1 MNCINWVLDKNKS
14 LRLSGVWR
22 CEVLIAGC
30 STAARRAA
38 ARGAHKRFAVGQN
51 LGAGRIHSARA
62 SAAKKEKECGA
73 FLLNCINWVLDKN
86 KSLRL
91 SEFGGAKF

>member
-1 MNCINWVLDKNKS
+1 MARTSVLP
-14 LRLSGVWR
+14 SGKTLAQGGFTPPEQV
-22 CEVLIAGC
+22 
-30 STAARRAA
+30 
-38 ARGAHKRFAVGQN
+38 QP
-51 LGAGRIHSARA
+51 
-62 SAAKKEKECGA
+62 KEKECGA

>member
-1 MNCINWVLDKNKS
+1 M
-14 LRLSGVWR
+14 
-22 CEVLIAGC
+22 
-30 STAARRAA
+30 RRT
-38 ARGAHKRFAVGQN
+38 RV
-51 LGAGRIHSARA
+51 SPRA
-62 SAAKKEKECGA
+62 KPLAQGGFTPPEQVQPKEKECGA